1 MAKTNIYKILTVSA
15 KEFADELETIR
26 QICQQ
31 YNGCE
36 PPCDKSDTLVFFFY
50 DLKSWKGFCEQIQL
64 TVGNLII
71 KSSTKCA
78 TIGKEM
84 KVTPDSIQPP
94 QWFLPFQKQTL
105 KFQEFVIQQF
115 KKQDEFNKY
124 ISTRIDN
131 LVKVNNLKE

>member
-1 MAKTNIYKILTVSA
+1 MNLRQSEKIC
-15 KEFADELETIR
+15 K
-26 QICQQ
+26 Q
-31 YNGCE
+31 YNGYE
-36 PPCDKSDTLVFFFY
+36 PPSNATNELVFHFY

-64 TVGNLII
+64 TVGNLVI

-84 KVTPDSIQPP
+84 KVTPDLIQPP

-105 KFQEFVIQQF
+105 KFQEFVIDKF
-115 KKQDEFNKY
+115 KKLDDRIDKLENKVNNL
-124 ISTRIDN
+124 IARIDN